1 MLRASRDQ
9 LKESGPWGGPL
20 EITGSPAIIP
30 SVLVTFVGYVTRSLE
45 PEVACVCAT
54 ALFSLTRP
62 SGLHAASSAALR
74 SGGGLRG
81 EGNLLADRGNRAL
94 CRMPQ
99 A

>member
-1 MLRASRDQ
+1 MLGVLQLFLRFSSR
-9 LKESGPWGGPL
+9 LL
-20 EITGSPAIIP
+20 
-30 SVLVTFVGYVTRSLE
+30 GYVTRSLE

-62 SGLHAASSAALR
+62 SGPHAASSAELR
-74 SGGGLRG
+74 SGGGPSG

-94 CRMPQ
+94 QDASSVIRVR